1 MARRKILVIDDE
13 KDIQAI
19 IRGVFQ
25 HAGDQV
31 LSALDAV
38 QGLMLAR
45 QPGVDAII
53 LDINMPGGGGY
64 TVYQRLSTITA
75 TMNIPVLIY
84 SVAPR
89 DQVQQH
95 IAESATTAFLA
106 KPAQPEEIKAA
117 VDRLLGAA

>member
-13 KDIQAI
+13 KDIQAM
-19 IRGVFQ
+19 IRAVFQ

-38 QGLMLAR
+38 QGSMLAR
-45 QPGVDAII
+45 QPGIDAII

-64 TVYQRLSTITA
+64 TVFERLSSMTV
-75 TMNIPVLIY
+75 TMGIPVLIY
-84 SVAPR
+84 SAAPR
-89 DQVQQH
+89 DQVQQR
-95 IAESATTAFLA
+95 IAESPTTLFLA

-117 VDRLLGAA
+117 VDRLLGAS

>member
-13 KDIQAI
+13 KEIQAM
-19 IRGVFQ
+19 IRAVFQ

-38 QGLMLAR
+38 QGSMLAR
-45 QPGVDAII
+45 QPGIDAII

-64 TVYQRLSTITA
+64 TVFERLSTMTA
-75 TMNIPVLIY
+75 TMSIPVLIY
-84 SVAPR
+84 SAAPR
-89 DQVQQH
+89 DQVQQR
-95 IAESATTAFLA
+95 IAESPTTVFLA

-117 VDRLLGAA
+117 VDRLLDAS